1 MKEPVNLLP
10 RRPRPESAANVDP
23 LVRLCSFSVGR
34 EEYVL
39 DIMRVEEILPPQ
51 RVIPVPHAPSFVE
64 GMLHLRGALLPIVDL
79 RKRLSGTAEPPS
91 PKSRLLV
98 CLLGR
103 RRLALRVDRVTEVMR
118 VRRSDIKP
126 APALLSPG
134 RTPFVLGVCGTAERP
149 RLLLDIKALLRA
161 EVERESKARSAATD
175 AVK

>member
-1 MKEPVNLLP
+1 MREPVNLLP
-10 RRPRPESAANVDP
+10 RRPRPDPAAPVDP
-23 LVRLCSFSVGR
+23 VMKLCSFAVGK

-51 RVIPVPHAPSFVE
+51 KIIPVPRAPSFVE
-64 GMLHLRGALLPIVDL
+64 GMLHLRGAMLPVVDL
-79 RKRLSGTAEPPS
+79 RQRLIASPEVQPS
-91 PKSRLLV
+91 PRSRLLV

-118 VRRSDIKP
+118 VRRSEIKP

-134 RTPFVLGVCGTAERP
+134 RTPFVVGVCGTQERP

-161 EVERESKARSAATD
+161 EVERETKQAGGAA
-175 AVK
+175 

>member
-1 MKEPVNLLP
+1 MREPAILAT
-10 RRPRPESAANVDP
+10 RRPRPEDSANRDP
-23 LVRLCSFSVGR
+23 LVQLCCFTVGR
-34 EEYVL
+34 EEYVV

-51 RVIPVPHAPSFVE
+51 RVISVPRAPPFVE
-64 GMLHLRGALLPIVDL
+64 GMLHLRGALLPVVDL
-79 RKRLSGTAEPPS
+79 RKRLSATAEPPS

-126 APALLSPG
+126 APALLSAG

-161 EVERESKARSAATD
+161 EVERESKGTGGAA
-175 AVK
+175 

>member
-23 LVRLCSFSVGR
+23 IVRLCSFTVGK

-64 GMLHLRGALLPIVDL
+64 GMLHLRGALLPVVDL
-79 RKRLSGTAEPPS
+79 RPRLSISEGTQS
-91 PKSRLLV
+91 PRSRLLV
-98 CLLGR
+98 CLVGR

-118 VRRSDIKP
+118 VRRSELKP
-126 APALLSPG
+126 APPLLSAG
-134 RTPFVLGVCGTAERP
+134 RAPFVVGVCGTQERP

-161 EVERESKARSAATD
+161 EVARETKRTGG
-175 AVK
+175 VE

>member
-1 MKEPVNLLP
+1 MSMREPAILAP
-10 RRPRPESAANVDP
+10 RRPRPEDSAQRDP
-23 LVRLCSFSVGR
+23 LVQLCCFSVGR
-34 EEYVL
+34 EEYVV

-51 RVIPVPHAPSFVE
+51 RVIAVPRAPSFVE

-79 RKRLSGTAEPPS
+79 RKRLSATAEPPS

-161 EVERESKARSAATD
+161 EVERESRGTGGAA
-175 AVK
+175 

>member
-1 MKEPVNLLP
+1 MKMLP
-10 RRPRPESAANVDP
+10 RRSLPERATTQDP
-23 LVRLCSFSVGR
+23 LVKLCSFLVGK

-51 RVIPVPHAPSFVE
+51 RIIPVPRAPSFVE
-64 GMLHLRGALLPIVDL
+64 GMLHLRGAMLPVVDM
-79 RKRLSGTAEPPS
+79 RQRLTATEAPPS
-91 PKSRLLV
+91 PRSRLLV

-118 VRRSDIKP
+118 VRRSEIKP

-134 RTPFVLGVCGTAERP
+134 RTPFVVGVCGTQERP

-161 EVERESKARSAATD
+161 EVERETQRPGGAA
-175 AVK
+175 

>member
-64 GMLHLRGALLPIVDL
+64 GMLHLRGALLPVVDL
-79 RKRLSGTAEPPS
+79 RPRLSISEGAPS
-91 PKSRLLV
+91 PRSRVLV
-98 CLLGR
+98 CLVGR

-118 VRRSDIKP
+118 VRRSELKP
-126 APALLSPG
+126 APPLLSAG
-134 RTPFVLGVCGTAERP
+134 RAPFVVGVCGTQERP

-161 EVERESKARSAATD
+161 EVQRETKRTGG
-175 AVK
+175 VE

>member
-1 MKEPVNLLP
+1 MSMREPAILAT
-10 RRPRPESAANVDP
+10 RRPRHEDASLRDP
-23 LVRLCSFSVGR
+23 LVQLCCFTVGR
-34 EEYVL
+34 EEYVV

-51 RVIPVPHAPSFVE
+51 RVISVPRAPSFVE

-79 RKRLSGTAEPPS
+79 RKRLNDTAEPPS

-161 EVERESKARSAATD
+161 EVERESRGGGAA
-175 AVK
+175 

>member
-1 MKEPVNLLP
+1 MREPAILAT
-10 RRPRPESAANVDP
+10 RRPSPEDAAPRDP
-23 LVRLCSFSVGR
+23 LVQLCCFTVGR
-34 EEYVL
+34 EEYVV

-51 RVIPVPHAPSFVE
+51 RIISVPRAPPFVE
-64 GMLHLRGALLPIVDL
+64 GMLHLRGALLPVVDL

-91 PKSRLLV
+91 PKTRLLV

-118 VRRSDIKP
+118 VRRSEIKP

-161 EVERESKARSAATD
+161 EVERESNGMGGAG
-175 AVK
+175 

>member
-1 MKEPVNLLP
+1 MREPVTLSARRTRSEDSAP
-10 RRPRPESAANVDP
+10 RDP
-23 LVRLCSFSVGR
+23 LVQLCCFAVGR
-34 EEYVL
+34 EEYVV

-51 RVIPVPHAPSFVE
+51 RVIAVPRAPPFVE
-64 GMLHLRGALLPIVDL
+64 GMLQLRGALLPVVDL
-79 RKRLSGTAEPPS
+79 RQRLSTTEVPPS
-91 PKSRLLV
+91 PKTRLLV

-134 RTPFVLGVCGTAERP
+134 RTPFVLGVCGTTERP

-161 EVERESKARSAATD
+161 EVERESKRTGGAA
-175 AVK
+175 